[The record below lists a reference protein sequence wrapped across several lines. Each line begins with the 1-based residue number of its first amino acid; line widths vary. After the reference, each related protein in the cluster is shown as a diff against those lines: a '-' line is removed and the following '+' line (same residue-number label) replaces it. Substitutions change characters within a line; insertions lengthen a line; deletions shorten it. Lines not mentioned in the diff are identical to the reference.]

1 MDGCDGRS
9 DINKEYLLY
18 LYVRSELL
26 KQYRFV
32 LYSDA
37 DDILMVAL
45 LQEEQNTK
53 TRAGV
58 ERERNKIAT

>member
-1 MDGCDGRS
+1 
-9 DINKEYLLY
+9 
-18 LYVRSELL
+18 VRSELL

-37 DDILMVAL
+37 DDILMAAL
-45 LQEEQNTK
+45 LQEVQNTT

-58 ERERNKIAT
+58 ERERNKMARKCY